1 MLMRWASLQHG
12 GVEPT
17 IIGRCVRHSGV
28 AHLIEAEAESA
39 ASESDA
45 DVR

>member
-1 MLMRWASLQHG
+1 MAALSRPSSVAAYATRLAGM
-12 GVEPT
+12 
-17 IIGRCVRHSGV
+17 